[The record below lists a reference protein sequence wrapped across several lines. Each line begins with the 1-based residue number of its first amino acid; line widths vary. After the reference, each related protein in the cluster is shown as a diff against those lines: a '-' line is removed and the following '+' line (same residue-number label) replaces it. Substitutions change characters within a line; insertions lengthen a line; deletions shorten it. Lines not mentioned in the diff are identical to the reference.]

1 MASARVSTTEPEVR
15 SLEYYQRGL
24 EVCQRELEVYKALY
38 WGLQVKLDG
47 IDTIRKS
54 DPYCALRRYNAME
67 KHIAEYKRT
76 HGDKEEEIRSNSESD
91 EGYDC
96 VGGTTVSSE
105 PNPHK
110 APYWELQDE
119 MDKVESMRTKN
130 IRYAALRR
138 QKALEKLGLIFGG
151 GESRSDVDRD
161 EID

>member
-1 MASARVSTTEPEVR
+1 M
-15 SLEYYQRGL
+15 
-24 EVCQRELEVYKALY
+24 
-38 WGLQVKLDG
+38 
-47 IDTIRKS
+47 
-54 DPYCALRRYNAME
+54 
-67 KHIAEYKRT
+67 AEYKCT
-76 HGDKEEEIRSNSESD
+76 HSDKEEEEETKPNNEPD
-91 EGYDC
+91 TGYDC

-138 QKALEKLGLIFGG
+138 QKALEKLGLIFGR